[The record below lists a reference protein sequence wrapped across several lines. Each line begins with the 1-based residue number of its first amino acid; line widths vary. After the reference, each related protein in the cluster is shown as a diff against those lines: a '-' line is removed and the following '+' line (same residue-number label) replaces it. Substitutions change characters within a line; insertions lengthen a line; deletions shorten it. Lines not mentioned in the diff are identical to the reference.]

1 MLGATAA
8 ALALRKH
15 VDLPGIWKDPVP
27 DFDPAT
33 EYLVWLNEQ
42 RYEEWIIHDRRSKYS
57 YTYYDEPSASSER
70 YFDAHRSD
78 FACLE
83 PGSAKTRNGSKLLHP
98 SSSKRTALGKVVW
111 GGKPMESPEN
121 RRVVEK

>member
-1 MLGATAA
+1 MTDALCHRCGDQWDSLKWCHCATCCET
-8 ALALRKH
+8 
-15 VDLPGIWKDPVP
+15 
-27 DFDPAT
+27 F
-33 EYLVWLNEQ
+33 
-42 RYEEWIIHDRRSKYS
+42 
-57 YTYYDEPSASSER
+57 SSER